1 MTFWFLLLAFAASLN
16 PCRFRLAFA
25 GRTAIVALGS
35 LAALGAGAALCLS
48 GGAVLDALAISPESF
63 RLAAA
68 LVLAVEGV
76 RALLAGSPRPAPEL
90 AGLTAALVP
99 VAFPLLL
106 QPGVVV
112 LALAAG
118 GDDVAAEG
126 IGALAVALLPVVGA
140 SLVAREARADVLLL
154 AGGRLL
160 GALEIVAGAALAVD
174 AIRDV

>member
-1 MTFWFLLLAFAASLN
+1 VTFWFLLLAFAASLN

-25 GRTAIVALGS
+25 GRPEIVALGS
-35 LAALGAGAALCLS
+35 AAALAVGAALCFS
-48 GGAVLDALAISPESF
+48 GEAVLDALSISPESF

-68 LVLAVEGV
+68 LVLTVEGV
-76 RALLAGSPRPAPEL
+76 RALLAGSPRPASAL
-90 AGLTAALVP
+90 QGLRAALVP

-118 GDDVAAEG
+118 GDDVAGKA
-126 IGALAVALLPVVGA
+126 IGALAVALLPVVGV
-140 SLVAREARADVLLL
+140 SLVAGGTRADALLL

>member
-1 MTFWFLLLAFAASLN
+1 MTFWFLLLAFAASSN
-16 PCRFRLAFA
+16 PCRFRLAFS
-25 GRTAIVALGS
+25 GRPEIVVLGS
-35 LAALGAGAALCLS
+35 LAALGIGAALCLS
-48 GGAVLDALAISPESF
+48 GDAVLDALAISPESF

-68 LVLAVEGV
+68 LVLTVEGV
-76 RALLAGSPRPAPEL
+76 RALLAGSPRPAPAL
-90 AGLTAALVP
+90 PGLRAALVP

-118 GDDVAAEG
+118 GDDVAGTA
-126 IGALAVALLPVVGA
+126 IGALAVALLAVVGA
-140 SLVAREARADVLLL
+140 SLLAGGQRADALLL

>member
-1 MTFWFLLLAFAASLN
+1 MLT
-16 PCRFRLAFA
+16 
-25 GRTAIVALGS
+25 
-35 LAALGAGAALCLS
+35 
-48 GGAVLDALAISPESF
+48 
-63 RLAAA
+63 
-68 LVLAVEGV
+68 VEGV
-76 RALLAGSPRPAPEL
+76 RALLAGSPRPAPAL
-90 AGLTAALVP
+90 PGLRAALVP

-118 GDDVAAEG
+118 GDDVAGTA
-126 IGALAVALLPVVGA
+126 IGALAVALLAVVGA
-140 SLVAREARADVLLL
+140 SLVAGGQRADALLL